1 MVRRSFV
8 VGVQNM
14 SESGA
19 EQPPLFFFFFPPN
32 NQTRETG
39 NGEEKS
45 KCQSTW
51 SCVCRGVET
60 GQTCKHG
67 MQGSEDGE
75 H

>member
-1 MVRRSFV
+1 MARRSSV
-8 VGVQNM
+8 VGAQNT

-19 EQPPLFFFFFPPN
+19 EQPPVCFFFSPN

-60 GQTCKHG
+60 GQTCKRG